1 MRRASNHLWSPQ
13 EVRSVLAD
21 QMRKAEIA
29 MMKVGIRALQLG
41 ASVSK
46 PIFEGARYDY
56 IIERDGKLYRAQ
68 VKYADGKPFRT
79 TGAVY
84 VNLRKQI
91 KKDKNFPYNKSEV
104 DALVVYVPKIDK
116 ICWFE
121 PEVFCGKQALY
132 IRIAASKN
140 GQSKG
145 CLAADDYLW

>member
-1 MRRASNHLWSPQ
+1 MIDNAPRFKPPQ

-21 QMRKAEIA
+21 QMRKAETA

-68 VKYADGKPFRT
+68 VKYADGKHKKT
-79 TGAVY
+79 VGAVQ

-91 KKDKNFPYNKSEV
+91 KKNKNHPYNDSEIDV
-104 DALVVYVPKIDK
+104 LVIYIPKIDK
-116 ICWFE
+116 ICWFG
-121 PEVFCGKQALY
+121 PEVFCGRQNLS
-132 IRIAASKN
+132 IRIAPAKN
-140 GQSKG
+140 GQVKG
-145 CLAADDYLW
+145 CLAAEDYLW

>member
-1 MRRASNHLWSPQ
+1 M
-13 EVRSVLAD
+13 LAD

-29 MMKVGIRALQLG
+29 MVKVGLRALQVG
-41 ASVSK
+41 AFVSK

-68 VKYADGKPFRT
+68 VKYADGKPGHT

-91 KKDKNFPYNKSEV
+91 KKNKNYPYNENEV

-116 ICWFE
+116 VCWFE
-121 PEVFCGKQALY
+121 PGVFCGKQGLY
-132 IRIAASKN
+132 IRIAPTKS
-140 GQSKG
+140 GRVKG
-145 CLAADDYLW
+145 CFAANDYLW

>member
-1 MRRASNHLWSPQ
+1 
-13 EVRSVLAD
+13 
-21 QMRKAEIA
+21 MRKAEIA

-68 VKYADGKPFRT
+68 VKYADGKQT
-79 TGAVY
+79 KTVGAVQ

-91 KKDKNFPYNKSEV
+91 KKNKNHPYTDNEIDV
-104 DALVVYVPKIDK
+104 LVVYIPKIDK
-116 ICWFE
+116 ICWFG
-121 PEVFCGKQALY
+121 PEVFCGKQGLS

-145 CLAADDYLW
+145 CFAAEDYLW

>member
-1 MRRASNHLWSPQ
+1 MIP
-13 EVRSVLAD
+13 D

-29 MMKVGIRALQLG
+29 MMKVGMRALQLG

-56 IIERDGKLYRAQ
+56 IIERNGKLYRAQ
-68 VKYADGKPFRT
+68 VKYADGKVSRV
-79 TGAVY
+79 GGSVY

-91 KKDKNFPYNKSEV
+91 KKDKNYPYNENEV

-121 PEVFCGKQALY
+121 PDVFCGKQGLI
-132 IRIAASKN
+132 IRISPAKN
-140 GQSKG
+140 GQIKG
-145 CLAADDYLW
+145 CLAAADYLW